1 MELLS
6 SVVGFLG
13 DLFGRMKDPV
23 RGQAQVVSCSMPS
36 DHAAYSNCSM
46 QLVVQAEG
54 VPATS
59 LRETDMVRADKWP
72 SPGMTLPVTVDRA
85 DPTKVKIEWDEVEK
99 AGDRAARNADAMAAM
114 MRGEA
119 PPGGPGGPGGLG
131 GLGGGNFQVVNMSG
145 ADLSNLPEEKKA
157 KLRML
162 GIDPAQ
168 LEAQQGAAPAPQP
181 AGSDS
186 GDEVDDQ
193 LTRLQKLGQLR
204 DAGVLT
210 PEEFEQQKR
219 RILEN

>member
-1 MELLS
+1 
-6 SVVGFLG
+6 VGFLG

-23 RGQAQVVSCSMPS
+23 RGHAQVVSCSMPS
-36 DHAAYSNCSM
+36 DHAVYSNCSM

-59 LRETDMVRADKWP
+59 LRETDMVRSDKWP

-99 AGDRAARNADAMAAM
+99 SHDRAARNADAMAAM

-119 PPGGPGGPGGLG
+119 PPDGLG
-131 GLGGGNFQVVNMSG
+131 GLAGGNFQVVNMSG

-168 LEAQQGAAPAPQP
+168 LAAQQGAAPAPQ
-181 AGSDS
+181 AADSD
-186 GDEVDDQ
+186 DEVDEQ
-193 LTRLQKLGQLR
+193 LARLQKLGQLR

-210 PEEFEQQKR
+210 PQEFEQQKR
-219 RILEN
+219 RILED